1 MALYTLWFNIKVY
14 GKVNKVIDLKYNKH
28 VNETDPIDVM
38 LYRLHLA
45 INGTGTH
52 DVSGHSTDCINR

>member
-1 MALYTLWFNIKVY
+1 M
-14 GKVNKVIDLKYNKH
+14 IDLKYNKH

-38 LYRLHLA
+38 LYRVHLA

-52 DVSGHSTDCINR
+52 DVSGDSTDCIYR